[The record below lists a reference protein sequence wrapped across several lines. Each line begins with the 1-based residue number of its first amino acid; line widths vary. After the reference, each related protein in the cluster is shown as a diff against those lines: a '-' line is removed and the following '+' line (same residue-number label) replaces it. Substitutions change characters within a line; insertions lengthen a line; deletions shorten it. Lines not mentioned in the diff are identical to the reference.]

1 VEIAA
6 PATTAVHAGLISSEN
21 SADRTAHRPHPMVAS
36 DRRSAR
42 RRLPPALP
50 FPILPG
56 MSAHPL
62 GSDTIAAIATPP
74 GRGAVALLRVSGPG
88 ALAVLR
94 RLAPSLAEAS
104 APRRQRLLA
113 LRHPETGELLDRAL
127 ATWFPAP
134 GSYTGEDT
142 VEITTHGGVLTPQL
156 VLDAL
161 LAAGARAAEPGE
173 FTRRAYL
180 NGKLDLLQAEAVL
193 DLIDG
198 RSRALHRAAV
208 HQMERGLSRRV
219 AELRDAVIGTEA
231 LIAYSIDFPEE
242 DEPPVPP
249 ERVRASAGD
258 VLGRLDALLATA
270 PEGELLRD
278 GALTVLAGRPNSG
291 KSSLF
296 NALLGVERAIVTDV
310 PGTTR
315 DALEASVTLD
325 GYPFRLV
332 DTAGLRETADRVEEI
347 GIEVARRYL
356 AAADIVLFC
365 VEAGRE
371 MDDDERKFIGEIDR
385 ARVIVVRTKADL
397 HRAAPDADPVDGVRS
412 ILGSS
417 SDADPVDGA
426 RSVVVASPDAD
437 PVDDVRSI
445 LGSSPDADPVG
456 GAQSV
461 RVTSSDADAVD
472 DVRSVLGSSPDAD
485 PVDDVRS
492 VRVAAAEGAGLTE
505 LRDALLAMAFGGILG
520 EPGEAPLVTRARH
533 ARALR
538 AARDEIAGFLEAME
552 LSIPMELAATHLRAA
567 AGSLED
573 LIGAVSIEDVL
584 DRVFGQFCV
593 GK

>member
-1 VEIAA
+1 
-6 PATTAVHAGLISSEN
+6 
-21 SADRTAHRPHPMVAS
+21 
-36 DRRSAR
+36 
-42 RRLPPALP
+42 
-50 FPILPG
+50 
-56 MSAHPL
+56 MSANPL
-62 GSDTIAAIATPP
+62 GTDPIAAIATPP

-94 RLAPSLAEAS
+94 RLAPSLADAPE
-104 APRRQRLLA
+104 PRRQRLLA

-127 ATWFPAP
+127 VTWFPAP

-161 LAAGARAAEPGE
+161 LGAGARAAEPGE

-219 AELRDAVIGTEA
+219 AELRDAVVGTEA

-249 ERVRASAGD
+249 ERVRASAAG

-371 MDDDERKFIGEIDR
+371 MDEDERKFLGEIDR

-397 HRAAPDADPVDGVRS
+397 AGDRGQGTGDSGNGEDQDGDGTRVRS
-412 ILGSS
+412 I
-417 SDADPVDGA
+417 
-426 RSVVVASPDAD
+426 
-437 PVDDVRSI
+437 
-445 LGSSPDADPVG
+445 
-456 GAQSV
+456 
-461 RVTSSDADAVD
+461 
-472 DVRSVLGSSPDAD
+472 
-485 PVDDVRS
+485 
-492 VRVAAAEGAGLTE
+492 RVAAAEGAGLTG
-505 LRDALLAMAFGGILG
+505 LRDSLLAMAFGGILG

-567 AGSLED
+567 AGALED